1 MWEQGKSLLKYG
13 LKRGSR
19 FSDSE
24 NSKNFYLDVPTGGD
38 TYTEVSALGTSLD
51 MMKQHA
57 EDLIVVYKHANNKH
71 NHQSGRHGDTQDNAN
86 GNSDE
91 KFFSGTHTNS
101 YDPSVRI
108 ILKSSYSLMYMPCFH
123 SIFNKLDIENLG
135 YLAIFIFKNE

>member
-57 EDLIVVYKHANNKH
+57 EDLIVAYKHANNKH

-108 ILKSSYSLMYMPCFH
+108 ILKSSYSQMYMPFFL
-123 SIFNKLDIENLG
+123 FNIQ
-135 YLAIFIFKNE
+135 